1 MRRILWII
9 SAIGLLWGE
18 PVRAEQESYYRF
30 KPEPAVS
37 AIVLAIDC
45 SGSMRGRAFEDA
57 KAGALRF
64 VEGMHASDV
73 AAVVAFSDEVKEV
86 QGMTGDRAALRR
98 AISGLRAGGRTKL
111 YDAIARSILRIMNR
125 DGGRIVVFLT
135 DGRDTG
141 SRYTAE
147 ELRKIGASEGLFVYG
162 IGLGDVD
169 REALSALSA
178 ATGGTFEVTS
188 QSSDLPGLYPR
199 ILAEYYRKYGD
210 LLSRS
215 GALSV
220 RSLPDDRKVL
230 VNAREEGLSPVKLDA
245 LTAGTYRVQVF
256 FGNGTWTCEVPVK
269 QGQRTMVD
277 ARASDLGAELVIASL
292 PTDASVFLDG
302 AYVGVTAIA
311 PFRVKAEKKGW
322 VRAALEDGRQLRVHR
337 VPYGVH
343 RLKFR
348 AIPEFDFGSEQE
360 FEVEIQ
366 VGDPR
371 IVVYVEI
378 LGTPRSPYVL
388 DSAGT
393 ARLIGGAKRSPFDE
407 LDDF

>member
-1 MRRILWII
+1 MRRILWM
-9 SAIGLLWGE
+9 IGAMLLLCRDTAWSE
-18 PVRAEQESYYRF
+18 YENYYRF

-37 AIVLAIDC
+37 AIVLVIDC
-45 SGSMRGRAFEDA
+45 SGSMRGQAFEDA
-57 KAGALRF
+57 QAGAVRF

-73 AAVVAFSDEVKEV
+73 AAVVAFSDEVEEV

-98 AISGLRAGGRTKL
+98 AILGLQAGGATKL
-111 YDAIARSILRIMNR
+111 YDAIARSIRRLLDRE
-125 DGGRIVVFLT
+125 GGRIVVFLT

-147 ELRKIGASEGLFVYG
+147 ELRKIGVSEGLFVYG

-169 REALSALSA
+169 RDALSALSA
-178 ATGGTFEVTS
+178 TTGGTFEVAER
-188 QSSDLPGLYPR
+188 SSDLRDLYPR
-199 ILAEYYRKYGD
+199 VLTEYYRKYGD

-220 RSLPDDRKVL
+220 RSLPDGRKVL
-230 VNAREEGLSPVKLDA
+230 VNEREEGASPVKLDA
-245 LTAGTYRVQVF
+245 LAPGTYRVQVF
-256 FGNGTWTCEVPVK
+256 FENGTWACEIPVK
-269 QGQRTMVD
+269 EGQRTVVD
-277 ARASDLGAELVIASL
+277 ARESDLGAELVIASL

-311 PFRVKAEKKGW
+311 PLRVKAGKKGW
-322 VRAALEDGRQLRVHR
+322 VQAALQDGRQLRVAR

-366 VGDPR
+366 VGAPR

-388 DSAGT
+388 DSTGT
-393 ARLIGGAKRSPFDE
+393 ARIVGGAKRSPFDE
-407 LDDF
+407 F

>member
-1 MRRILWII
+1 MLWT
-9 SAIGLLWGE
+9 IGAMLLLCGDTTWSNE
-18 PVRAEQESYYRF
+18 NHYRLR
-30 KPEPAVS
+30 PEPAVS
-37 AIVLAIDC
+37 AIVLVIDC
-45 SGSMRGRAFEDA
+45 SGSMRGQAFEDA
-57 KAGALRF
+57 KAGAIRF
-64 VEGMHASDV
+64 VEEMHASDM

-86 QGMTGDRAALRR
+86 QGMTGDRAALHR
-98 AISGLRAGGRTKL
+98 AISGLRAGGMTKL

-169 REALSALSA
+169 RDALSALSA
-178 ATGGTFEVTS
+178 ATGGTFEVTE
-188 QSSDLPGLYPR
+188 QSSALPDLYPR

-210 LLSRS
+210 LLSRC

-220 RSLPDDRKVL
+220 RSLPDGRKVL
-230 VNAREEGLSPVKLDA
+230 VNAREEGFSPAKLDA
-245 LTAGTYRVQVF
+245 LTPGTYRVQVF
-256 FGNGTWTCEVPVK
+256 FENGTWNYEVPVE
-269 QGQRTMVD
+269 QGRRTMVD
-277 ARASDLGAELVIASL
+277 ARESDLGAELVIASL
-292 PTDASVFLDG
+292 PSNASVFLDG

-311 PFRVKAEKKGW
+311 QLPVSAGERGW
-322 VRAALEDGRQLRVHR
+322 EQAALQDTRQLRVAR

-366 VGDPR
+366 VGGPR
-371 IVVYVEI
+371 MVVYVEI
-378 LGTPRSPYVL
+378 LGTARSPYAL

-393 ARLIGGAKRSPFDE
+393 ALIVGRKVKNPFD
-407 LDDF
+407 DF

>member
-1 MRRILWII
+1 MHKMFWMIAAMVFFLGNAAWPN
-9 SAIGLLWGE
+9 E
-18 PVRAEQESYYRF
+18 NPYRF
-30 KPEPAVS
+30 RSEPATS

-45 SGSMRGRAFEDA
+45 SGSMNGRAFEDA

-64 VEGMHASDV
+64 VERMHPSDR
-73 AAVVAFSDEVKEV
+73 AAVVAFSDGVREV
-86 QGMTGDRAALRR
+86 QGMTGNRTALRR
-98 AISGLRAGGRTKL
+98 AISGLRVGGRTKL
-111 YDAIARSILRIMNR
+111 YDAIAQSILRVMGQ

-141 SRYTAE
+141 SRCTAE

-169 REALSALSA
+169 QDALSALSA
-178 ATGGTFEVTS
+178 ATGGTFEIAS
-188 QSSDLPGLYPR
+188 QSSDLLDLYPR

-210 LLSRS
+210 LLDTT

-220 RSLPDDRKVL
+220 RSLPDGRTVL
-230 VNAREEGLSPVKLDA
+230 VNAREEGLSPAKLDA
-245 LTAGTYRVQVF
+245 LTPGTYQVQVF
-256 FGNGTWTCEVPVK
+256 FEHGTWEYEIPVK
-269 QGQRTMVD
+269 LGQRTIVD
-277 ARASDLGAELVIASL
+277 ARESDLGAELVIASR
-292 PTDASVFLDG
+292 PSNASVFLDG
-302 AYVGVTAIA
+302 TYMGMTAIA
-311 PFRVKAEKKGW
+311 PFRVKPGGKGW
-322 VRAALEDGRQLRVHR
+322 VQAALEDGRPLRMDR

-348 AIPEFDFGSEQE
+348 AMSDFDFGSNQE

-366 VGDPR
+366 VGDPQMA
-371 IVVYVEI
+371 VYVEI
-378 LGTPRSPYVL
+378 LGTARSPYVL

-393 ARLIGGAKRSPFDE
+393 ARIVGGAKKDPFDE

>member
-1 MRRILWII
+1 MHRMLWM
-9 SAIGLLWGE
+9 IGAMLLLCGE
-18 PVRAEQESYYRF
+18 PAWSNENPYRLR
-30 KPEPAVS
+30 PEPAVS
-37 AIVLAIDC
+37 AIVLVIDC
-45 SGSMRGRAFEDA
+45 SGSMRGQAFEDA
-57 KAGALRF
+57 KAGAMRF
-64 VEGMHASDV
+64 VEEMHASDV

-86 QGMTGDRAALRR
+86 QGMTGDREALRR

-111 YDAIARSILRIMNR
+111 YDAIARSILRIMNWE
-125 DGGRIVVFLT
+125 GGRIVVFLT

-169 REALSALSA
+169 QDALSALSA
-178 ATGGTFEVTS
+178 ATGGTFEVTE
-188 QSSDLPGLYPR
+188 QSSDLPDLYPR

-220 RSLPDDRKVL
+220 RSLPDGRKVL
-230 VNAREEGLSPVKLDA
+230 VNAREEGFSPAKLDA
-245 LTAGTYRVQVF
+245 LTPGMYRVQVF
-256 FGNGTWTCEVPVK
+256 FENGTWACEVPVK
-269 QGQRTMVD
+269 QGQRTVVD
-277 ARASDLGAELVIASL
+277 ARASHLGATIVIASL
-292 PTDASVFLDG
+292 PSNATVFLDET
-302 AYVGVTAIA
+302 YVGVTAIA
-311 PFRVKAEKKGW
+311 QIPVGAGEQGW
-322 VRAALEDGRQLRVHR
+322 EQAALGDTRQLRVAR

-348 AIPEFDFGSEQE
+348 AIPDFDFGSEQE

-366 VGDPR
+366 VADPQ
-371 IVVYVEI
+371 VAVYVEI
-378 LGTPRSPYVL
+378 LGTARSPYTL

-393 ARLIGGAKRSPFDE
+393 ARIVGGAKRSPFDE